1 MHLCRHR
8 STPASH
14 ARFFKGIDD
23 GARCAVP
30 GIVWKLDDKN
40 MEIVTVVCLG
50 YVHDDPRHKSGKTTK
65 SAKVSDRRATEV
77 IMRPAMHI
85 GKKLAQSQLVRVT
98 ALELFRQGTP
108 HDSVDVQMQAA
119 EEKRILQYIDR
130 IEDRDRGSCW
140 IKVKPFFAVTP
151 LEMNEADVDAA
162 VKQDN
167 SRRASERRARMR
179 ATAKSLR
186 ASEDQKKKDLALKK
200 AKEKR
205 AADNELQRRRRAVNR
220 SIDRK
225 IAAVQK
231 ELMANFRASIAS
243 QMKSVRSDILE
254 KADESVERMRENLED
269 SLQEKI
275 HIYNSKKKKGRV
287 FRRPHSRQKLQCKTQ
302 SRRTHLPL

>member
-65 SAKVSDRRATEV
+65 SAKVTDRRATEV
-77 IMRPAMHI
+77 IMRPAKHI

-108 HDSVDVQMQAA
+108 HDSVDVQMQVA
-119 EEKRILQYIDR
+119 EEERILQYIDR

-151 LEMNEADVDAA
+151 LEMNKADVDAA

-254 KADESVERMRENLED
+254 KADESVERMR
-269 SLQEKI
+269 
-275 HIYNSKKKKGRV
+275 
-287 FRRPHSRQKLQCKTQ
+287 KTQ